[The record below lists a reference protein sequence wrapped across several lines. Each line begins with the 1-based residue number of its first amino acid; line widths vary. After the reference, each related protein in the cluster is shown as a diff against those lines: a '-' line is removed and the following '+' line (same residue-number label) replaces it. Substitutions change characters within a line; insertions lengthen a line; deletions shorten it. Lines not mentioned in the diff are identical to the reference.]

1 MRDASAYDAVPS
13 ERWHR
18 IARMPGSTAKPQLR
32 KLNLGCGRR
41 HDPTAVNLD
50 ITEETGPD
58 VVHDLNVVP
67 WPFPDDRF
75 DHVEAI
81 DVIEHLDHPLAVV
94 REIHR
99 ITRPRG
105 TVKIVVPHFSSAN
118 AFTDITHHAFFG
130 FRSLDYVTGAIIHD
144 YYTSVR
150 FRMMRR
156 EIVFERGL
164 MNRLV
169 RRFAN
174 RYPERYERRWA
185 WIFPAWFIVYEL
197 ETLAPGDG
205 V

>member
-1 MRDASAYDAVPS
+1 
-13 ERWHR
+13 
-18 IARMPGSTAKPQLR
+18 MPGGAAEPQLR
-32 KLNLGCGRR
+32 KLNLGSGRR
-41 HDPTAVNLD
+41 RDPAAVNLD
-50 ITEETGPD
+50 VTEATEPD

-67 WPFPDDRF
+67 WPFTDDRF
-75 DHVEAI
+75 DHVDAI
-81 DVIEHLDHPLAVV
+81 DVIEHLDHPLAAV

-99 ITRPRG
+99 VTRPGG

-118 AFTDITHHAFFG
+118 AFTDITHRAFFG

-144 YYTSVR
+144 FYTSVR

-174 RYPERYERRWA
+174 RSPERYERRWA
-185 WIFPAWFIVYEL
+185 WIFPAWFLVYEL
-197 ETLAPGDG
+197 EVLASGDS

>member
-1 MRDASAYDAVPS
+1 
-13 ERWHR
+13 
-18 IARMPGSTAKPQLR
+18 MPGGAARPQLR

-41 HDPTAVNLD
+41 RDPTAVNLD
-50 ITEETGPD
+50 ITEDTDPD

-75 DHVEAI
+75 DHLDAI
-81 DVIEHLDHPLAVV
+81 DVIEHLDDTLAAVS
-94 REIHR
+94 EIHR
-99 ITRPRG
+99 VTRPGG

-118 AFTDITHHAFFG
+118 AFTDLTHRGFFG
-130 FRSLDYVTGAIIHD
+130 FRSLDYVTGAVIHD
-144 YYTSVR
+144 YYTRVR

-164 MNRLV
+164 LNRLV

-174 RYPERYERRWA
+174 RSPERYERRWA
-185 WIFPAWFIVYEL
+185 WIFPAWFLVYEL
-197 ETLAPGDG
+197 EVLARDDG